1 MKKFLSVILVSLML
15 FSFVSCGG
23 ENITSGSSMPDLETE
38 SNLSSAPLLNKN
50 PLSGVFDLEDSQ
62 VGKRPV
68 GIMINNIK
76 ASLPQRGI
84 SQADIYYEV
93 LAEGGITR
101 ILAMFSD
108 MSAIPDTGSLRS
120 ARYYFLALAMGH
132 NAIFCHFGGEKYALE
147 YIKNNNIKTINFISS
162 NASYRDKNRV
172 GKYSYEHTAF
182 TDGARLEKAA
192 KSKGIA
198 INGTT
203 QDAFKFGDNDA
214 ILIGGNAAFTVTVP
228 FSSSYKSQFT
238 YNAET
243 GFYDKQNYVSK
254 QFVDHIDEATGKA
267 LSVKNV
273 FVLQTTINL
282 KDANSKKN
290 YIDVD
295 LNSGNGYY
303 ACDGKVVPISWKKG
317 GNTDML
323 KYYTLDG
330 KELVVKP
337 GKSYVCIA
345 PVTSAVSYN

>member
-1 MKKFLSVILVSLML
+1 MAD
-15 FSFVSCGG
+15 
-23 ENITSGSSMPDLETE
+23 PETE
-38 SNLSSAPLLNKN
+38 TSSVSQPLLYKN
-50 PLSGVFDLEDSQ
+50 PLSGVMDLEKSQ

-84 SQADIYYEV
+84 AEADLYYEV

-132 NAIFCHFGGEKYALE
+132 DAIFCHFGGEKYALE
-147 YIKNNNIKTINFISS
+147 YIKNNAIKTINFISS

-182 TDGARLEKAA
+182 TDGTRLEKAA
-192 KSKGIA
+192 KNKGIA
-198 INGTT
+198 LDGSPR
-203 QDAFKFGDNDA
+203 DAFKFGDNDS
-214 ILIGGNAAFTVTVP
+214 ILIGGNACTTVTVP

-238 YNAET
+238 YNADT
-243 GFYDKQNYVSK
+243 GYYEKQNYVSK
-254 QFVDHIDEATGKA
+254 QFVDHIDESTGKA

-282 KDANSKKN
+282 KDANSTRN

-303 ACDGKVVPISWKKG
+303 ACDGKIVPISWKKG
-317 GNTDML
+317 GNTDAL
-323 KYYTLDG
+323 RYYTLDG
-330 KELVVKP
+330 KELIVEP

-345 PVTSAVSYN
+345 PTTSAVSYN

>member
-1 MKKFLSVILVSLML
+1 MKKCLSILTIIVML
-15 FSFVSCGG
+15 FSFAACN
-23 ENITSGSSMPDLETE
+23 EPPISSSSSVANPETE
-38 SNLSSAPLLNKN
+38 SSVPSQSLLYKN
-50 PLSGVFDLEDSQ
+50 PLSGVMDLEKDQ

-84 SQADIYYEV
+84 SEADLYYEV

-132 NAIFCHFGGEKYALE
+132 DAIFCHFGGEKYALE
-147 YIKNNNIKTINFISS
+147 YIKTNAIKTINFISS

-192 KSKGIA
+192 KNKGIA
-198 INGTT
+198 INGSPK
-203 QDAFKFGDNDA
+203 DAFKFGDNTSV
-214 ILIGGNAAFTVTVP
+214 LSGGNACNYLTVP
-228 FSSSYKSQFT
+228 FSSSYRSQFV
-238 YNAET
+238 YNAST
-243 GFYDKQNYVSK
+243 GNYDKQNYVSK
-254 QFVDHIDEATGKA
+254 QYVEHIDEATGNA

-303 ACDGKVVPISWKKG
+303 ACEGKIVPISWKKG

-330 KELVVKP
+330 KELIVEA

-345 PVTSAVSYN
+345 PVTSEITYN